1 MQQIRSWL
9 GNINWLRQ
17 AQCPYCPWVRLF
29 CIVTAEIR
37 RYGLAAITV
46 TSHSPWPSDGRSSPA
61 PWTLWGPSLWSRRW
75 SRGSATCCALTWCA
89 PQTSRSYCQTPK
101 SKNVLVSP
109 FTTRPWRITFLSR
122 PQIKHVFLMISS
134 LLFFSVLRSAKVSI
148 MTPNIRLR
156 TIMMTTKKKSM
167 S

>member
-17 AQCPYCPWVRLF
+17 AQWMSILSMGKTFLHCDSWDR
-29 CIVTAEIR
+29 EIR
-37 RYGLAAITV
+37 ASSHHR
-46 TSHSPWPSDGRSSPA
+46 HSPWPSDGRSSPA

-101 SKNVLVSP
+101 SINVLVSL
-109 FTTRPWRITFLSR
+109 FRTRPWRITFLSR